1 MPNIDLQTIVTVIC
15 GCVTFI
21 YAVDK
26 FLTFYKE
33 KFNIKHAEQNEAEH
47 MKDMLVKNT
56 NEIGSLTE
64 QNRLIIEGVR
74 NLLRQKIK
82 DDAIK
87 YIQRNSISPEELEEY
102 NITYN
107 IYKNMGGNGTGTR
120 YHDEV
125 LKLNIATVTDKSEH

>member
-1 MPNIDLQTIVTVIC
+1 MGNLDVQTIFTVIC

-26 FLTFYKE
+26 FINFGKE
-33 KFNIKHAEQNEAEH
+33 KFNVKHIEKTEEEH
-47 MKDMLVKNT
+47 MKEMLTNNT
-56 NEIGSLTE
+56 QEINALNE

-74 NLLRQKIK
+74 NLLRQRIK
-82 DDAIK
+82 EEALE
-87 YIQRNSISPEELEEY
+87 YISRQSITTEELDEF

-107 IYKNMGGNGTGTR
+107 IYKNMGGNGTGTK

-125 LKLNIATVTDKSEH
+125 LKLNIETIKSKAKE